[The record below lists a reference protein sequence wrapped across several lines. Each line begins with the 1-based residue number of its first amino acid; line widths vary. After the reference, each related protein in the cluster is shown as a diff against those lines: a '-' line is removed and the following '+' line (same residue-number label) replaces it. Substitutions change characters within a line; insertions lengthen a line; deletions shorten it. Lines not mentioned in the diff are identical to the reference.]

1 MEPMRITPPL
11 KTTLSPL
18 GLIALG
24 ELLGLIAASPNLR
37 PGGAIPWQLNG

>member
-1 MEPMRITPPL
+1 MEPMRIILSL

-24 ELLGLIAASPNLR
+24 ALFGMIAASPNLR